1 MHINLTVM
9 KSVPVADRIAAQAL
23 INVILSMDLARITIN
38 NGDEDMVK
46 KSYRSGEIYSAMA
59 SGDEDFVIVHNVKG
73 ERLGCFYLV
82 YNNGNEWDPAVLI
95 SDYTANDFCDFVY
108 DRVAEETG
116 SEV

>member
-1 MHINLTVM
+1 MFNLSLL
-9 KSVPVADRIAAQAL
+9 KSVPVSDRIAAQAL
-23 INVILSMDLARITIN
+23 IDVILSNDLARITIN
-38 NGDEDMVK
+38 NGDEDMVTG
-46 KSYRSGEIYSAMA
+46 SFRTGEILDAMA
-59 SGDEDFVIVHNVKG
+59 SGDEDFVIVHNAKG

-82 YNNGNEWDPAVLI
+82 YNNGNEWDPAILI